1 MSVIGALLPLF
12 SGIWTE
18 YGDRI
23 QSECKKIQTW
33 ETPNR
38 ENFYAVFVFYFQ
50 MRIRFMVS
58 HHLCI
63 YFQQT
68 KTDFV

>member
-12 SGIWTE
+12 SGIWTG

-33 ETPNR
+33 ETPNT
-38 ENFYAVFVFYFQ
+38 ENFYAVFVFYF
-50 MRIRFMVS
+50 
-58 HHLCI
+58 
-63 YFQQT
+63 
-68 KTDFV
+68 